1 MFLRSVTMKGFKSF
15 PEKTELRFAPGVSV
29 VVGPNGSGKSNITDA
44 VLWALGEQ
52 SPGAIRGTSMQ
63 DVISV
68 GGKNTGARSSAEVEV
83 VIDNSDA
90 GIKSDF
96 AEIAITRRLDRAGEG
111 EYRLNGARCRLVD
124 IVEILSDANLGKE
137 MHSVIS
143 QGRVDS
149 VVHSKPRER
158 RMLIEEAAGLGK
170 FRKRRR
176 RAELKLKA
184 TRDNLDRALD
194 VEREA
199 RRVLRPL
206 KQQANAAEIGARI
219 ELEELGLRAQI
230 VAEELRFGEDRLEAA
245 RKAAAA
251 ARKDRTSLEESLSG
265 VSSRRRAAEER
276 FAERDRERTAIW
288 GVLNSLRSGQEKIA
302 ISTSAIFER
311 GRSLGSRLE
320 SLRIELAPLTFDL
333 GSSGTASE
341 RSRRLVE
348 ELSEVDA
355 GLQTAAEGLRQ
366 ARNDGPE
373 ASRLEALNDVHT
385 GAERATHH
393 ARRAEGLLGERH
405 RERLGERMAE
415 VEGLMA
421 LITDLQA
428 AGDAV
433 AAAVRERVSRAE
445 KTVIGDQG
453 DADEIAAEL
462 KLCSEQEVEIQSKL
476 RAVAERVTTAEVEA
490 AHLGDRREEA
500 STELSRIAEKLD
512 RVIPEAE
519 EPLEDAERE
528 AIERRLNS
536 LRLRRE
542 RLGPVN
548 PLAQREYEEALE
560 HLEQMLAQR
569 EDTERALRE
578 LEGIIRDIDAEI
590 TRSFNETFAAT
601 AENFEE
607 MIGHLFPGGSGR
619 LRSVDL
625 RPAPGS
631 SVEGEEAEGEEGE
644 VEPDE
649 DEIQSDFGVDLEVTP
664 AGKRMRQMKLL
675 SGGEKA
681 MTALAFVFA
690 VFLARPCPFY
700 ILDEV
705 EAALD
710 DANIT
715 RFLEMVRRFSDRTQF
730 IIVTHQK
737 LTMDAADV
745 LYGVSMG
752 GDGVTKIVSRRLPR
766 ELEAVS
772 DGEVGEAA

>member
-1 MFLRSVTMKGFKSF
+1 MFLQSVTMRGFKSF

-68 GGKNTGARSSAEVEV
+68 GGKNVGARSSAEVEV
-83 VIDNSDA
+83 VIDNSDG
-90 GIKSDF
+90 GINSDF
-96 AEIAITRRLDRAGEG
+96 TEIAITRKLDRAGDG

-149 VVHSKPRER
+149 IVHSKPRER
-158 RMLIEEAAGLGK
+158 RLLIEEAAGLGK

-176 RAELKLKA
+176 RAELKLRA

-194 VEREA
+194 GEREA
-199 RRVLRPL
+199 RRSLRPL

-219 ELEELGLRAQI
+219 EREELGLRAQL
-230 VAEELRFGEDRLEAA
+230 VAEELRFGEGRLEAA
-245 RKAAAA
+245 REAAAA
-251 ARKDRTSLEESLSG
+251 ARKERTKLEEGLG
-265 VSSRRRAAEER
+265 EVSRRRRAAEER

-288 GVLNSLRSGQEKIA
+288 GILNSLRSGQEKIA
-302 ISTSAIFER
+302 INTSAVFER
-311 GRSLGSRLE
+311 SRSLESRLE
-320 SLRIELAPLTFDL
+320 ALRVELAPLTFDL

-341 RSRRLVE
+341 RSRRLLE

-355 GLQTAAEGLRQ
+355 GLQTASEGLRQ
-366 ARNDGPE
+366 AREEGPE
-373 ASRLEALNDVHT
+373 ASRLEALADVHI
-385 GAERATHH
+385 GADRATRH

-415 VEGLMA
+415 VESLMA
-421 LITDLQA
+421 LIAELKV
-428 AGDAV
+428 AGEAV
-433 AAAVRERVSRAE
+433 STAVRERVSRAE
-445 KTVIGDQG
+445 RTVIGDQG

-462 KLCSEQEVEIQSKL
+462 KLCSDQEIDIQSKL

-500 STELSRIAEKLD
+500 AAELGRIAQKLD
-512 RVIPEAE
+512 REIPEAE
-519 EPLEDAERE
+519 EPLGEDERQTV
-528 AIERRLNS
+528 ERRLGN

-569 EDTERALRE
+569 EDTERAMRE

-590 TRSFNETFAAT
+590 TRSFDETFAAT
-601 AENFEE
+601 ATNFEE
-607 MIGHLFPGGSGR
+607 MITHLFPGGSGR

-625 RPAPGS
+625 RPATG
-631 SVEGEEAEGEEGE
+631 EGAEAEGEEGE
-644 VEPDE
+644 SEPEPEE
-649 DEIQSDFGVDLEVTP
+649 DEVQTDLGVELEVTP
-664 AGKRMRQMKLL
+664 AGKRMKQMSLL

-715 RFLEMVRRFSDRTQF
+715 RFLEMVRKFSDRTQF

-752 GDGVTKIVSRRLPR
+752 GDGVTKVISRRLPR

-772 DGEVGEAA
+772 DGEVDQAA

>member
-1 MFLRSVTMKGFKSF
+1 MFLQSVTMKGFKSF

-68 GGKNTGARSSAEVEV
+68 GGKNTGARSAAEVEV

-90 GIKSDF
+90 AINSDF
-96 AEIAITRRLDRAGEG
+96 TEIAITRKLDRSGDG

-149 VVHSKPRER
+149 IVHSKPRER
-158 RMLIEEAAGLGK
+158 RLLIEEAAGLGK

-199 RRVLRPL
+199 RRALRPL

-219 ELEELGLRAQI
+219 EREELGLRAQL
-230 VAEELRFGEDRLEAA
+230 VAEELRFGEDRLEEA
-245 RKAAAA
+245 RKAASS
-251 ARKDRTSLEESLSG
+251 AREERKKLEEALSG
-265 VSSRRRAAEER
+265 VSKRRRAAEER

-288 GVLNSLRSGQEKIA
+288 GVLNSLRSGQEQIA
-302 ISTSAIFER
+302 INSSAVLER
-311 GRSLGSRLE
+311 ARSLESRLE
-320 SLRIELAPLTFDL
+320 ELRVELAPLTFDL

-355 GLQTAAEGLRQ
+355 GLKSAAEGLRQ
-366 ARNDGPE
+366 ARLEGSE
-373 ASRLEALNDVHT
+373 SSRLEALSEVHT
-385 GAERATHH
+385 GAERATRH

-415 VEGLMA
+415 VEALMT
-421 LITDLQA
+421 LVTELRD

-433 AAAVRERVSRAE
+433 AAAVRDRVSRAE
-445 KTVIGDQG
+445 RTVIGDQG

-462 KLCSEQEVEIQSKL
+462 KLCSDQEVEIQSKL
-476 RAVAERVTTAEVEA
+476 RAVAEQVTTAEVEA

-500 STELSRIAEKLD
+500 VSELGRIAEKLA
-512 RVIPEAE
+512 IEMPEAE
-519 EPLEDAERE
+519 EPLADEERQ
-528 AIERRLNS
+528 AIEGRLER

-569 EDTERALRE
+569 EDTERAMRE
-578 LEGIIRDIDAEI
+578 LEGVIRDIDAEI
-590 TRSFNETFAAT
+590 TRSFDETFAAT
-601 AENFEE
+601 AKNFEE
-607 MIGHLFPGGSGR
+607 MIGQLFPGGSGR

-625 RPAPGS
+625 RPAPNAP
-631 SVEGEEAEGEEGE
+631 VDGEEVE
-644 VEPDE
+644 EPDE
-649 DEIQSDFGVDLEVTP
+649 DEIQADFGVELEVTP
-664 AGKRMRQMKLL
+664 AGKRMKQMSLL

-715 RFLEMVRRFSDRTQF
+715 RFLEMVKRFSDRTQF

-752 GDGVTKIVSRRLPR
+752 GDGVTKVVSRRLPR
-766 ELEAVS
+766 ELEAVGG
-772 DGEVGEAA
+772 GEVGEAA